1 MTLPKVNITLP
12 KVILPQT
19 GIPIITL
26 QGVVWVQEEM
36 SHIHDYVGNWLWD
49 DGGCILWDD
58 GLVIAL

>member
-1 MTLPKVNITLP
+1 MVELVEIGLYEVGLPCVELGGVNM
-12 KVILPQT
+12 
-19 GIPIITL
+19 IPE
-26 QGVVWVQEEM
+26 Q